1 VLESREVKAFL
12 FPKQLKFLMDNLKWA
27 KK

>member
-12 FPKQLKFLMDNLKWA
+12 FPNQLKLLMDNLKWA
-27 KK
+27 